1 MSNDDFAV
9 EPIKGLP
16 EVPPEGEDILWQG
29 RPNWWALSKDSLN
42 IYWIFGYFLLLAI
55 WRYATLYDV
64 SGSGHALAMAIPFV
78 LLGVAA
84 CSILALIAYI
94 QARCTVYTITTKRV
108 VMRIGAALTI
118 TINLPYGKI
127 SNATLALRRD
137 GTGNIA
143 LELSETKQFS
153 FFVLWPH
160 ARPGKIA
167 NPQPTLRSVN
177 NPHEVAKILSEAAK
191 TEVNTPQIS
200 KTSENSET
208 ILAAE

>member
-1 MSNDDFAV
+1 MSDDDFAV

-16 EVPPEGEDILWQG
+16 EVPPKGEDILWQG
-29 RPNWWALSKDSLN
+29 RPNWWALGKDSLN

-55 WRYATLYDV
+55 WRYITLYDV

-84 CSILALIAYI
+84 CLILALIAYI
-94 QARCTVYTITTKRV
+94 QARCTIYTITTRRV

-127 SNATLALRRD
+127 SNANLALRKD

-143 LELSETKQFS
+143 LELSEVKQFS
-153 FFVLWPH
+153 FLVLWPH
-160 ARPGKIA
+160 VRPGKIA
-167 NPQPTLRSVN
+167 NPEPTLRSIN
-177 NPHEVAKILSEAAK
+177 NPQEVARILAEAAK
-191 TEVNTPQIS
+191 TEVNGPKIS
-200 KTSENSET
+200 KISDESEA
-208 ILAAE
+208 IFAAE

>member
-16 EVPPEGEDILWQG
+16 EIPPEGEDILWQG

-42 IYWIFGYFLLLAI
+42 IYWIFGYFLLLGI

-177 NPHEVAKILSEAAK
+177 NPYEVAKILSEAAK
-191 TEVNTPQIS
+191 TEVNAPQIS